1 MATQI
6 IKLIHHMEFIKFLD
20 PHVTA
25 FLGKT
30 FRKATVQM
38 IDLNFLRENPNVFKE
53 LIHKK
58 EPAFD
63 VDSLIKFD
71 QELRSLTLE
80 IETLRHK
87 KNELAQQGKSGITE
101 ALRSEAIAL
110 SATLKN
116 REEQLEIKQKNFQT
130 LYLSCPNI
138 PLPELPEGGK
148 EANQVVKE
156 FGEKPTFT
164 FPIKNHLELGTAL
177 GWFDFQTAA
186 TMTGTN
192 FVFYKDEAVKLI
204 YALKMFML
212 KHNAAHGYSY
222 ILPPYL
228 VNEKSLEIASNFPK
242 FKDDVYA
249 TNDNLYLIPTAEVNL
264 ANMYR
269 DRIFSLE
276 ELPIR
281 MTAATSCFRREAG
294 GYGANERGL
303 LRIHQFEKVELFTY
317 CLPDESESEL
327 NRMVSCAEGIL
338 RALGLHYRVTLL
350 AAQDCSFPSAKT
362 YDIEVW
368 LPGQN
373 RYMEVS
379 SCSMCTTFQAR
390 RGGMRYRS
398 SAASKTNYVHTLNGS
413 SLAQPR
419 LIAALMETY
428 QQLDGSIELPKIL
441 KEYGL
446 Y

>member
-1 MATQI
+1 
-6 IKLIHHMEFIKFLD
+6 
-20 PHVTA
+20 
-25 FLGKT
+25 
-30 FRKATVQM
+30 M
-38 IDLNFLRENPNVFKE
+38 IDLNFLREHQDTFKE
-53 LIHKK
+53 LIGKK
-58 EPAFD
+58 DPTFD
-63 VDSLIKFD
+63 ADSLIKLD

-80 IETLRHK
+80 IESLRHK
-87 KNELAQQGKSGITE
+87 KNELAKQPKSGITE
-101 ALRSEAIAL
+101 ALRTEAIAI
-110 SATLKN
+110 SHHLKKS
-116 REEQLEIKQKNFQT
+116 EELLEVVQKNFQT
-130 LYLSCPNI
+130 LYLRCPNM

-148 EANQVVKE
+148 EANRTVKE
-156 FGEKPTFT
+156 FGEKPTFA

-186 TMTGTN
+186 IMSGNN
-192 FVFYKDEAVKLI
+192 FAFYKGEAVKLK
-204 YALKMFML
+204 YALQMFML
-212 KHNAAHGYSY
+212 KHNGAHGYSY

-242 FKDDVYA
+242 FKEDVYA

-269 DRIFSLE
+269 DKIFALE

-281 MTAATSCFRREAG
+281 MTSATSCFRREAG

-317 CLPDESESEL
+317 CLPAESENEL

-338 RALGLHYRVTLL
+338 RAFGLHYRVTLL

-379 SCSMCTTFQAR
+379 SCSMCTTFQSR
-390 RGGMRYRS
+390 RGGMRYRTS
-398 SAASKTNYVHTLNGS
+398 VGSKTNYVHTLNGS

-428 QQLDGSIELPKIL
+428 QQADGSIELPKVL

>member
-1 MATQI
+1 
-6 IKLIHHMEFIKFLD
+6 
-20 PHVTA
+20 
-25 FLGKT
+25 
-30 FRKATVQM
+30 M
-38 IDLNFLRENPNVFKE
+38 IDLNFLREDPKSCSE
-53 LIHKK
+53 LIKK
-58 EPAFD
+58 KDPSFT
-63 VDSLIKFD
+63 VDELIDLD
-71 QELRSLTLE
+71 QEVRALMLE
-80 IETLRHK
+80 IESLRHK
-87 KNELAQQGKSGITE
+87 KNELAKVGKSGITE
-101 ALRSEAIAL
+101 QIRSEAIAL
-110 SATLKN
+110 SQNLKKN
-116 REEQLEIKQKNFQT
+116 EAVLEEKQKKFHE
-130 LYLSCPNI
+130 LYMRCPNV

-148 EANQVVKE
+148 ESNRTIKE
-156 FGEKPTFT
+156 WGKKPEFS
-164 FPIKNHLELGTAL
+164 FPIKNHLELGTNL
-177 GWFDFQTAA
+177 QWFDFQTAA
-186 TMTGTN
+186 TMSGNN
-192 FVFYKDEAVKLI
+192 FAFYKGEGVKLI

-212 KHNAAHGYSY
+212 KHNEMHGYSY

-228 VNEKSLEIASNFPK
+228 VTEKSLEIASNFPK
-242 FKDDVYA
+242 FREDVYA

-269 DRIFSLE
+269 DRIFSVE
-276 ELPIR
+276 ELPLR
-281 MTAATSCFRREAG
+281 LTAATSCFRREAG

-317 CLPDESESEL
+317 CLPDESENEL

-338 RALGLHYRVTLL
+338 RALGLHYRITLL
-350 AAQDCSFPSAKT
+350 AAQDCSFSSAKT

-379 SCSMCTTFQAR
+379 SCSMCTTFQSR

-398 SAASKTNYVHTLNGS
+398 AVGSKTHYVHTLNGS

-428 QQLDGSIELPKIL
+428 QQADGSVVLPEVL